1 MIGFNGNK
9 EKEALD
15 NKNFKEE
22 IDINEYLQIIPM
34 SLRPGEEIGENILSD
49 ILQFFRFN
57 EGKGKC
63 IVDGNE
69 YSVENGDAIVVPAGA
84 KSNVINTDSEKDLKM
99 YTFYTSPHY
108 KDSLINSKINIA
120 KNTI

>member
-9 EKEALD
+9 EKEAPD

-22 IDINEYLQIIPM
+22 IDINKYLQIIPM

-108 KDSLINSKINIA
+108 KD
-120 KNTI
+120 